1 MFKKREQT
9 KKEHKWIRNGMLATT
24 RMIILHIPHTSKMI
38 SNHINCH
45 NYQPLTNYCPT
56 LPRHQ
61 LKPFSI
67 PSSSFTLNCIA
78 NDSVSSSAAAYAILG
93 VNPDCSAAQ
102 LKAAFRAKVKEFH
115 PDVRKNGQESDL
127 MIRRV
132 IQAYEMLSQY
142 SRSEI
147 IESEFLDPFD
157 KPECEALDVF
167 VNEIYCV
174 GKGCPYSCVKQ
185 ASYAFNFSSSGTAR
199 AVSQGHGEDYQVQL
213 AVGQCPRSC
222 IHYVTP
228 SQRIIL
234 EELLD
239 SIVDAPYDTSAEREL
254 LYGLIVKAKYENN
267 RYQTPKKQPKESTEQ
282 VDWL

>member
-1 MFKKREQT
+1 
-9 KKEHKWIRNGMLATT
+9 
-24 RMIILHIPHTSKMI
+24 MI

-45 NYQPLTNYCPT
+45 NYQPLTNYYPKF
-56 LPRHQ
+56 PRHQ
-61 LKPFSI
+61 PKPFSLSFSS
-67 PSSSFTLNCIA
+67 PSPSFTLNCKA
-78 NDSVSSSAAAYAILG
+78 SDSFSASADAYAILG
-93 VNPDCSAAQ
+93 VDPDCSAAQ

-115 PDVRKNGQESDL
+115 PDVKKNGQESDL

-157 KPECEALDVF
+157 NPECEALDVF

-228 SQRIIL
+228 SQRIVL

-239 SIVDAPYDTSAEREL
+239 SIVDAPYDTSAEEQL
-254 LYGLIVKAKYENN
+254 LYSLIVKAKYENN
-267 RYQTPKKQPKESTEQ
+267 RYQKPKKQPKVSTEH
-282 VDWL
+282 VDWF